1 MGKSVMGVGNED
13 TCLLRSCVLCI
24 PCSVMEHV
32 SSISLKY
39 TLDRRPHLTSLVSC
53 HHTSIVY
60 SYICN
65 FCMKARVALCVCCHK
80 FRSISFSRPTAWL
93 LRPAPRQT
101 TNPLR
106 LVFSLRFSLRGHYFL
121 CVCVW
126 VLFLS
131 FQSCSG
137 DCTHSES
144 DDYHSLHIRMCVRNI
159 VSAVQLHVHVRQELV
174 HSLSL

>member
-1 MGKSVMGVGNED
+1 MGRSVMMGVGNED

-32 SSISLKY
+32 GYLSIKY
-39 TLDRRPHLTSLVSC
+39 TLDRRSHLTSLVGC
-53 HHTSIVY
+53 HHTSITFVWRLV
-60 SYICN
+60 SRCVFAAIN
-65 FCMKARVALCVCCHK
+65 FVP
-80 FRSISFSRPTAWL
+80 SRFHVWL
-93 LRPAPRQT
+93 LGCVRPAPRQT

-106 LVFSLRFSLRGHYFL
+106 LVFSLRLSLRGYYFL

-137 DCTHSES
+137 DCIHTA
-144 DDYHSLHIRMCVRNI
+144 SLTTNI
-159 VSAVQLHVHVRQELV
+159 VHTFGCVCVTLFL
-174 HSLSL
+174 LSSCMFISVKSWSTLCLL